1 MRINQLL
8 YLLKFITKFEMLI
21 YYRLEV
27 LMTLKEKL
35 GKKIKEYRQLQGIS
49 QEELAEQLDISQQTL
64 SKIECGKNF
73 LTSETLER
81 ISSVLGVNTYE
92 LFMFEEYNTQAEMLV
107 EIEKYI
113 SIIRS
118 NPQKLAF
125 VKNMVKEVAKL

>member
-1 MRINQLL
+1 
-8 YLLKFITKFEMLI
+8 
-21 YYRLEV
+21 
-27 LMTLKEKL
+27 MTLKENL

-49 QEELAEQLDISQQTL
+49 QEELAEKLDISQQTL

-92 LFMFEEYNTQAEMLV
+92 LFMFEEYNTQADMLV
-107 EIEKYI
+107 EVEKYI
-113 SIIRS
+113 SIIKS

>member
-1 MRINQLL
+1 
-8 YLLKFITKFEMLI
+8 
-21 YYRLEV
+21 
-27 LMTLKEKL
+27 MTLKENL

-49 QEELAEQLDISQQTL
+49 QEELAEKLDISQQTL

-92 LFMFEEYNTQAEMLV
+92 LFMFEEYNTQADMLV

>member
-1 MRINQLL
+1 
-8 YLLKFITKFEMLI
+8 
-21 YYRLEV
+21 
-27 LMTLKEKL
+27 MTLKENL

-49 QEELAEQLDISQQTL
+49 QEELAEKLDISQQTL

-81 ISSVLGVNTYE
+81 ISSVLGVNAYE
-92 LFMFEEYNTQAEMLV
+92 LFMFEEYNTQADMLV

>member
-1 MRINQLL
+1 
-8 YLLKFITKFEMLI
+8 
-21 YYRLEV
+21 
-27 LMTLKEKL
+27 MTLKENL

-81 ISSVLGVNTYE
+81 ISSVLGVNTCE
-92 LFMFEEYNTQAEMLV
+92 LFMFEEYNTQADMLV

-113 SIIRS
+113 SIIKS

>member
-1 MRINQLL
+1 M
-8 YLLKFITKFEMLI
+8 
-21 YYRLEV
+21 
-27 LMTLKEKL
+27 
-35 GKKIKEYRQLQGIS
+35 QGIS
-49 QEELAEQLDISQQTL
+49 QEELAEKLDISQQTL

-92 LFMFEEYNTQAEMLV
+92 LFMFEGYNTQADMLI

-113 SIIRS
+113 SIIRA

>member
-1 MRINQLL
+1 
-8 YLLKFITKFEMLI
+8 
-21 YYRLEV
+21 
-27 LMTLKEKL
+27 MTLKENL
-35 GKKIKEYRQLQGIS
+35 GKKIKEYRQVQGIS
-49 QEELAEQLDISQQTL
+49 QEELAEKLDISQQTL

-92 LFMFEEYNTQAEMLV
+92 LFMFEEYNTQSDMLV

-113 SIIRS
+113 SIIKS

>member
-1 MRINQLL
+1 
-8 YLLKFITKFEMLI
+8 
-21 YYRLEV
+21 
-27 LMTLKEKL
+27 MTLKENL

-113 SIIRS
+113 SIIKS

>member
-1 MRINQLL
+1 
-8 YLLKFITKFEMLI
+8 
-21 YYRLEV
+21 
-27 LMTLKEKL
+27 MTLKENL

-49 QEELAEQLDISQQTL
+49 QEELAEKLDISQQTL

-81 ISSVLGVNTYE
+81 ISSVLGVNTCE
-92 LFMFEEYNTQAEMLV
+92 LFMFEEYNTQADMLV

-113 SIIRS
+113 SIIKS

>member
-1 MRINQLL
+1 
-8 YLLKFITKFEMLI
+8 
-21 YYRLEV
+21 
-27 LMTLKEKL
+27 MTLKENL

>member
-1 MRINQLL
+1 
-8 YLLKFITKFEMLI
+8 
-21 YYRLEV
+21 
-27 LMTLKEKL
+27 MTLKENL

-49 QEELAEQLDISQQTL
+49 QEELAEKLDISQQTL

-92 LFMFEEYNTQAEMLV
+92 LFMFEEYNTQADMLV

-113 SIIRS
+113 SIIKS

>member
-1 MRINQLL
+1 
-8 YLLKFITKFEMLI
+8 
-21 YYRLEV
+21 
-27 LMTLKEKL
+27 MTLKENL

-49 QEELAEQLDISQQTL
+49 QEELAEKLDISQQTL

-92 LFMFEEYNTQAEMLV
+92 LFMFEEYNTQADMLV

-113 SIIRS
+113 SI
-118 NPQKLAF
+118 KLYTF
-125 VKNMVKEVAKL
+125 

>member
-1 MRINQLL
+1 
-8 YLLKFITKFEMLI
+8 
-21 YYRLEV
+21 
-27 LMTLKEKL
+27 MTLKENL

-92 LFMFEEYNTQAEMLV
+92 LFMFEEYNTQADMLV

-113 SIIRS
+113 SIIKS

>member
-1 MRINQLL
+1 
-8 YLLKFITKFEMLI
+8 
-21 YYRLEV
+21 
-27 LMTLKEKL
+27 MTLKENL
-35 GKKIKEYRQLQGIS
+35 GKNIKEYRQLQGIS
-49 QEELAEQLDISQQTL
+49 QEELAEKLDISQQTL

-81 ISSVLGVNTYE
+81 ISSVLGVNTCE
-92 LFMFEEYNTQAEMLV
+92 LFMFEEYNTQADMLV

>member
-1 MRINQLL
+1 M
-8 YLLKFITKFEMLI
+8 
-21 YYRLEV
+21 
-27 LMTLKEKL
+27 
-35 GKKIKEYRQLQGIS
+35 QGIS
-49 QEELAEQLDISQQTL
+49 QEELAEKLDISQQTL

-92 LFMFEEYNTQAEMLV
+92 LFMFEEYNTQADMLV
-107 EIEKYI
+107 DIEKYI
-113 SIIRS
+113 SIIKS

>member
-1 MRINQLL
+1 M
-8 YLLKFITKFEMLI
+8 
-21 YYRLEV
+21 
-27 LMTLKEKL
+27 
-35 GKKIKEYRQLQGIS
+35 QGIS
-49 QEELAEQLDISQQTL
+49 QEELAEKLDISQQTL

-81 ISSVLGVNTYE
+81 ISSVLGVNTCE
-92 LFMFEEYNTQAEMLV
+92 LFMFEEYNNQADMLV

-113 SIIRS
+113 SIIKS

>member
-1 MRINQLL
+1 M
-8 YLLKFITKFEMLI
+8 
-21 YYRLEV
+21 
-27 LMTLKEKL
+27 
-35 GKKIKEYRQLQGIS
+35 QGIS
-49 QEELAEQLDISQQTL
+49 QEELAEKLDISQQIL

-81 ISSVLGVNTYE
+81 VSSVLGVNTCE
-92 LFMFEEYNTQAEMLV
+92 LFMFEEYNTQADMHV

-113 SIIRS
+113 SIIKS

>member
-1 MRINQLL
+1 
-8 YLLKFITKFEMLI
+8 
-21 YYRLEV
+21 
-27 LMTLKEKL
+27 MTLKENL

-49 QEELAEQLDISQQTL
+49 QEELAEKLDISQQTL

-81 ISSVLGVNTYE
+81 ISSVLGVNTCE
-92 LFMFEEYNTQAEMLV
+92 LFMFEEYNTQADMLV

>member
-1 MRINQLL
+1 
-8 YLLKFITKFEMLI
+8 
-21 YYRLEV
+21 
-27 LMTLKEKL
+27 MTLKENL

-49 QEELAEQLDISQQTL
+49 QEELAEKLDISQQTL

-81 ISSVLGVNTYE
+81 ISSVLGVNTCE
-92 LFMFEEYNTQAEMLV
+92 LFMFEEYNTQADMLI

-113 SIIRS
+113 SIIKS